1 MHAYLRLQAE
11 STGIIALCATDW
23 ATGTAWRNTDGKSF
37 HDRYHSRTVT
47 KLRDVGLYKYYDA
60 GSNIAVHSRFGGVAA
75 GLAAGQKSA
84 KPGESKIVFQ
94 EAGNEA
100 EIFWWFCVYL
110 DAHRDILNALTKV
123 LPEVDFTRVGL
134 REYSEMV
141 DSFQARL
148 RPYLARL

>member
-1 MHAYLRLQAE
+1 
-11 STGIIALCATDW
+11 
-23 ATGTAWRNTDGKSF
+23 
-37 HDRYHSRTVT
+37 
-47 KLRDVGLYKYYDA
+47 
-60 GSNIAVHSRFGGVAA
+60 
-75 GLAAGQKSA
+75 
-84 KPGESKIVFQ
+84 
-94 EAGNEA
+94 
-100 EIFWWFCVYL
+100 VYL